1 VELSLWIELDC
12 ISREQRSAMN
22 GLTDNIRSA
31 VEVTFGR
38 LEQHVVHIIVVSDE
52 YMRQLNRDYRHRD
65 YVTDVLSFPMGEESE
80 VTGEIYLC
88 WSRILSQAEE
98 YGHSWQREFSF
109 LAVHGIL
116 HLLGYDHHEEP
127 CPRMR
132 QMEELILRRAGMGR

>member
-1 VELSLWIELDC
+1 
-12 ISREQRSAMN
+12 MN

-109 LAVHGIL
+109 LAVHVFCTCWGIVIMKNPAPACAKWK
-116 HLLGYDHHEEP
+116 GD
-127 CPRMR
+127 
-132 QMEELILRRAGMGR
+132 LRRAGMGR